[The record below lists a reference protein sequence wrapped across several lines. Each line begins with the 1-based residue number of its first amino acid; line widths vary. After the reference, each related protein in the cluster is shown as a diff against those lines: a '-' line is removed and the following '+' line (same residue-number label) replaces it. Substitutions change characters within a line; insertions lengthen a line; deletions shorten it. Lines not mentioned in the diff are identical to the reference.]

1 MNRKTLLLLCL
12 ALGAIVVAVMIFFNP
27 QKSYL
32 SSPIAKQQQP
42 ANLPIQPS
50 ETLKEYQDPSGFTFS
65 YPDNLS
71 LVKNEVADDVT
82 YADINLTAKGLIGNL
97 ALKISD
103 TNFASLDEW
112 IKVNKSA
119 SSETPKEVKLGTLK
133 ALEMKTKDRLLLG
146 ALDQGVLFTIEIP
159 LEKEGF
165 WMKVL
170 NIILADFS
178 FAPPTQGSTTEE
190 VTFEGE
196 EIVE

>member
-27 QKSYL
+27 KKSYL
-32 SSPIAKQQQP
+32 SSPIVKQQP
-42 ANLPIQPS
+42 ADLQIQPS

-71 LVKNEVADDVT
+71 LVKNEVADET

-97 ALKISD
+97 VLKISD

-119 SSETPKEVKLGTLK
+119 SSETPKEVQLGTLK

-146 ALDQGVLFTIEIP
+146 ALDQGVLFTIGIP
-159 LEKEGF
+159 LEKEDF

>member
-12 ALGAIVVAVMIFFNP
+12 ALGAIVVAVMIFLNP
-27 QKSYL
+27 QKSPL
-32 SSPIAKQQQP
+32 FSPIAKQQQP

-71 LVKNEVADDVT
+71 LVKNEVADGT

-119 SSETPKEVKLGTLK
+119 SSETPKDVQLGTLK

-159 LEKEGF
+159 LEKEDF

-178 FAPPTQGSTTEE
+178 FAPLTQDSTTEE

>member
-1 MNRKTLLLLCL
+1 MDRKTLLLLCL
-12 ALGAIVVAVMIFFNP
+12 ALVVIVVAIMIFFNP

-32 SSPIAKQQQP
+32 SSPVVKQQQ
-42 ANLPIQPS
+42 ANLQIQPS

-71 LVKNEVADDVT
+71 LVKNEVADGT
-82 YADINLTAKGLIGNL
+82 YADIDLTAKGLIGNL
-97 ALKISD
+97 VLKISD

-119 SSETPKEVKLGTLK
+119 SSETPKEVQLETLK
-133 ALEMKTKDRLLLG
+133 ALEMKTKDRLLLV

-159 LEKEGF
+159 LEKEDF

-178 FAPPTQGSTTEE
+178 FAPPTQDSTTEE